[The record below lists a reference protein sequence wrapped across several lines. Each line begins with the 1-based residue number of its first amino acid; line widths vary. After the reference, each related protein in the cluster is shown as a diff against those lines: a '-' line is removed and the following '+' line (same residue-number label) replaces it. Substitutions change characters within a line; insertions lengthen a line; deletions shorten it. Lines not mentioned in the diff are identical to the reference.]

1 VECCQCKGIEMEFD
15 EKTAGRQLRQYRKKG
30 PPKST
35 RILIDALKSQGVD
48 GMTLLDIGGGVGA
61 IQHELLNSGVSSV
74 TDADASTAYIQAAR
88 DEAERRG
95 HAGQVRFYHGDFVEL
110 AADIEPA
117 DIVTLD
123 RVLCCYPNMP
133 AMVKLSSARARKY
146 YGIVY
151 PRDTWLIKLGLALA
165 NFVIRLRH
173 SPFRVFLHPSREVD
187 EIVRDNGLKQIFFD
201 KTGLWQVVVYAH

>member
-1 VECCQCKGIEMEFD
+1 MEFD

-95 HAGQVRFYHGDFVEL
+95 RAGQVRFYHGDFVEL

-165 NFVIRLRH
+165 NLVIRLRH

>member
-1 VECCQCKGIEMEFD
+1 MECCQCKGIEMEFD
-15 EKTAGRQLRQYRKKG
+15 EKTASRQLRQYRKKG

-35 RILIDALKSQGVD
+35 RMLIDALKSQGVA

-61 IQHELLNSGVSSV
+61 IQHELLNSGVTCV
-74 TDADASTAYIQAAR
+74 TGADASTAYIQAAE

-95 HAGQVRFYHGDFVEL
+95 HGEQVRFYHGDFVEL
-110 AADIEPA
+110 ASEIEPA

-123 RVLCCYPNMP
+123 RVLCCYPDMP

-151 PRDTWLIKLGLALA
+151 PRDTWLIKLGLTLA
-165 NFVIRLRH
+165 NLVMRLRQ
-173 SPFRVFLHPSREVD
+173 SPFRVFLHPSQQVD
-187 EIVRDNGLKQIFFD
+187 AIVRHNSLKQIFYD
-201 KTGLWQVVVYAH
+201 RTALWQVVIYAR

>member
-1 VECCQCKGIEMEFD
+1 MEFD